1 MESLTDRITDLER
14 RVERVEIQSANRK
27 PWFLSKGVMGPLVSG
42 AATVALCVGYIAVWP
57 ADAMAI
63 IAAVAGG
70 GSITGIIGRAT
81 AKGGVR

>member
-1 MESLTDRITDLER
+1 MDSLTDRITELER
-14 RVERVEIQSANRK
+14 RVDKLVADAANRK
-27 PWFLSKGVMGPLVSG
+27 PWFLSKGVMGPLASG
-42 AATVALCVGYIAVWP
+42 VATVALCVGYIASWP

-81 AKGGVR
+81 AKGGVK